1 MSYFLETAV
10 SRAQRSG
17 SRRAYLRVSAVLFCL
32 AWCCP
37 ATAGETLAPLTVREA
52 LDRAL
57 ASSPAVRAAELR
69 LRGGEAHL
77 RGARSAPNPE
87 LTLQHGVGNNT
98 GGLDEDLVVSQ
109 LFELGGK
116 RRFRTLAASGEQQRA
131 AAELDAARLELA
143 YQVRVAYLAAQEGQA
158 LRDQA
163 AQFVR
168 LAERF
173 RDAAKAQFEAG
184 EVPRTQVIRSEIE
197 VAAREQVRDE
207 ATAELETRLTT
218 LKSLVGIPYPTSVA
232 VAPDLAAPAVEP
244 ALETWR
250 TLAGARPEVQAARW
264 EIAARQ
270 AAVRAARAIRVPD
283 LFVAGTHARLDQ
295 WPRNSVR
302 AGFTFAFLDRGAL
315 RAQRDE
321 AQALAS
327 ASEAEL
333 QERIRTV
340 EQELQT
346 AYDQL
351 LRATGRLQR
360 YRSGQ
365 LERVRELTELA
376 QTGYEAGLTSYLE
389 VLDAQRIQNEAQ
401 AGYTRALADAAR
413 ARLALER
420 AAGSPQLLATGEQP
434 K

>member
-1 MSYFLETAV
+1 
-10 SRAQRSG
+10 
-17 SRRAYLRVSAVLFCL
+17 
-32 AWCCP
+32 
-37 ATAGETLAPLTVREA
+37 
-52 LDRAL
+52 
-57 ASSPAVRAAELR
+57 

-77 RGARSAPNPE
+77 RGARSGPNPE

-98 GGLDEDLVVSQ
+98 GGLDEDVVVTQ

-116 RRFRTLAASGEQQRA
+116 RRFRTLEAAGERQRA

-143 YQVRVAYLAAQEGQA
+143 YQVQLAYLAAQEGEA

-163 AQFVR
+163 AQAVQ
-168 LAERF
+168 LAEQF
-173 RDAAKAQFEAG
+173 RNAVKTQFEAG

-197 VAAREQVRDE
+197 VAAREQVQDE
-207 ATAELETRLTT
+207 AAAELETRLTA
-218 LKSLVGIPYPTSVA
+218 LKSLVGIPFTTSVTVPA
-232 VAPDLAAPAVEP
+232 TLATPPVEP

-250 TLAGARPEVQAARW
+250 TLASARPEVQVARA

-270 AAVRAARAIRVPD
+270 AAVRGARATRVPD
-283 LFVAGTHARLDQ
+283 LFVTGTHASLEQ
-295 WPRNSVR
+295 WPGNSVR
-302 AGFTFAFLDRGAL
+302 AGFTFPFLDRGVL
-315 RAQRDE
+315 RAQRQE
-321 AQALAS
+321 AEAAAS

-333 QERIRTV
+333 QERLRTG

-360 YRSGQ
+360 YRAGQ
-365 LERVRELTELA
+365 LERVKELAELA

-389 VLDAQRIQNEAQ
+389 VLDAQRAQYEAQ
-401 AGYTRALADAAR
+401 AGYLHAVAEAAR

-420 AAGSPQLLATGEQP
+420 AAGSPQLLATGEP
-434 K
+434 SK

>member
-1 MSYFLETAV
+1 M
-10 SRAQRSG
+10 
-17 SRRAYLRVSAVLFCL
+17 
-32 AWCCP
+32 
-37 ATAGETLAPLTVREA
+37 REA

-77 RGARSAPNPE
+77 RGARSGPNPE
-87 LTLQHGVGNNT
+87 LTLQHGVGRDT
-98 GGLDEDLVVSQ
+98 GGLDEDVVVTQ

-116 RRFRTLAASGEQQRA
+116 RRFRTLTAEGERQRA

-143 YQVRVAYLAAQEGQA
+143 YQVRIAYLAAQEGQA

-173 RDAAKAQFEAG
+173 REAAKSQFDAG

-207 ATAELETRLTT
+207 AAAELETRLTA
-218 LKSLVGIPYPTSVA
+218 LKSLVGIPFATPVA
-232 VAPDLAAPAVEP
+232 VPAELTAPAVEP

-250 TLAGARPEVQAARW
+250 TLATARPEVQVARA

-270 AAVRAARAIRVPD
+270 AAVRVAGAARVPD
-283 LFVAGTHARLDQ
+283 LFVTGTHANLEQ
-295 WPRNSVR
+295 GPGNSVR
-302 AGFTFAFLDRGAL
+302 AGFTFAFLDRGVL

-333 QERIRTV
+333 RERVRTV

-365 LERVRELTELA
+365 LARVDELAELA

-389 VLDAQRIQNEAQ
+389 VLDAQRAQNEAR
-401 AGYTRALADAAR
+401 AGYYRALADAAR

-420 AAGSPQLLATGEQP
+420 AAGSPQLLAEDGQI

>member
-1 MSYFLETAV
+1 M
-10 SRAQRSG
+10 
-17 SRRAYLRVSAVLFCL
+17 
-32 AWCCP
+32 
-37 ATAGETLAPLTVREA
+37 
-52 LDRAL
+52 

-77 RGARSAPNPE
+77 RGARSGPNPE
-87 LTLQHGVGNNT
+87 LTLQHGVGRDT
-98 GGLDEDLVVSQ
+98 GGLDEDVVVTQ

-116 RRFRTLAASGEQQRA
+116 RRFRTLTAEGERQRA
-131 AAELDAARLELA
+131 AAELEVARLELA
-143 YQVRVAYLAAQEGQA
+143 YQVRLAYLAALEGQA

-163 AQFVR
+163 AQYVR

-173 RDAAKAQFEAG
+173 REAAKAQFDAG
-184 EVPRTQVIRSEIE
+184 EVPRTQVNRSEIE

-207 ATAELETRLTT
+207 AAAELETRLTA
-218 LKSLVGIPYPTSVA
+218 LKSLVGIPYTTSVA
-232 VAPDLAAPAVEP
+232 VPAELTAPPVEP

-250 TLAGARPEVQAARW
+250 TVAFSRPEVQVARA

-270 AAVRAARAIRVPD
+270 AAVRMAGAARVPD
-283 LFVAGTHARLDQ
+283 LFVTGTHASVEQ

-302 AGFTFAFLDRGAL
+302 AGFTFPVLDRGLL
-315 RAQRDE
+315 RSQKDE
-321 AQALAS
+321 AKALAS

-333 QERIRTV
+333 RERVRTV

-351 LRATGRLQR
+351 IRATGRLQR

-365 LERVRELTELA
+365 LERVKELAELA

-389 VLDAQRIQNEAQ
+389 VLDAQRAQNEAQ
-401 AGYTRALADAAR
+401 AGYYRALADASR

-420 AAGSPQLLATGEQP
+420 AAGSPQLLAVDGQP
-434 K
+434 Q